1 MRSSLRGVR
10 ARVERIAAQW
20 GTDEP
25 PPDDNDPQA
34 IVLWAI
40 RRYGLPALI
49 AEVEAS
55 LSSASHSARCDQG
68 EAR

>member
-25 PPDDNDPQA
+25 PPDDKDPQA
-34 IVLWAI
+34 HLLWAI
-40 RRYGLPALI
+40 RRYGLAALV
-49 AEVEAS
+49 AEVEQT
-55 LSSASHSARCDQG
+55 LLTPNSASSQV
-68 EAR
+68 EAP